1 MFWVS
6 LVLHR
11 TVLNSG
17 IPYLFSS
24 FSQSWQTQMS
34 CCPTWVLQTC
44 PTTVTMTCSLCL
56 RATEPAHSSVA
67 HRRPTHSLSDPS
79 HSRLVEGSFGKQN
92 RYPIESWHCFPPET
106 GMQWLMGRCNED
118 LFFCFTFSPVTMLL
132 FVCFS
137 EHCRD
142 FIVNFS
148 LKEFSLFSRI
158 ICRKTPHLPSD
169 SCGVNDIVWS
179 GSLFVCF
186 NCSSC
191 FKSKLD
197 EEFTSVLI

>member
-11 TVLNSG
+11 SVLNSG
-17 IPYLFSS
+17 IPYLCSS

-56 RATEPAHSSVA
+56 RATELIHHSHIAVQHTASLTPHTPGSSRGALGSITDIRLRLGTVSSWDWNA
-67 HRRPTHSLSDPS
+67 VTHGKVQRRS
-79 HSRLVEGSFGKQN
+79 
-92 RYPIESWHCFPPET
+92 
-106 GMQWLMGRCNED
+106 
-118 LFFCFTFSPVTMLL
+118 FFCLTFPPVTMLL

-137 EHCRD
+137 ELCRD

-148 LKEFSLFSRI
+148 
-158 ICRKTPHLPSD
+158 
-169 SCGVNDIVWS
+169 
-179 GSLFVCF
+179 
-186 NCSSC
+186 
-191 FKSKLD
+191 
-197 EEFTSVLI
+197 

>member
-92 RYPIESWHCFPPET
+92 RYPIESWHCFLLRLECSDSWEGAT
-106 GMQWLMGRCNED
+106 KI
-118 LFFCFTFSPVTMLL
+118 FFFVLL
-132 FVCFS
+132 FLLWQCYCLSASLNTVEILLWIS
-137 EHCRD
+137 VWKSSRS
-142 FIVNFS
+142 S
-148 LKEFSLFSRI
+148 LKS
-158 ICRKTPHLPSD
+158 
-169 SCGVNDIVWS
+169 
-179 GSLFVCF
+179 FVER
-186 NCSSC
+186 
-191 FKSKLD
+191 L
-197 EEFTSVLI
+197 LISHQTRVV